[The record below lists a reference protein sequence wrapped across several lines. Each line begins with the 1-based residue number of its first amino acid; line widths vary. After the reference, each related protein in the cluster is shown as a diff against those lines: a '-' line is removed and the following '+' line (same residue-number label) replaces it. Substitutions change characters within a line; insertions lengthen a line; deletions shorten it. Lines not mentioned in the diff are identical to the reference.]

1 MMKLKDT
8 MDAAEFKKFV
18 EESFFTIKRTDTF
31 FTGTWTDQVVEQD
44 VMRPI
49 KVSGG
54 LQSGKNYF
62 ILFLNCQGLHILKW
76 IKL

>member
-1 MMKLKDT
+1 MMTLKDK
-8 MDAAEFKKFV
+8 MDPAEFKKFV
-18 EESFFTIKRTDTF
+18 EESFFTIKRTDKF

-54 LQSGKNYF
+54 LQNGKNYLIF
-62 ILFLNCQGLHILKW
+62 
-76 IKL
+76 